1 MYIHRL
7 IWWTNVNCYVN
18 IFGSFCIPNFPN
30 VGGKCGIQIII
41 SQYVISWFPF
51 KVERHVLM
59 TLNMLKWKNAIFK
72 YKHHY
77 INFLIFFS
85 YCTAAVQYWSM
96 FTFFSVFLCN
106 KNESLLYYIVQ
117 WIQMVFFFFAQA
129 GFEYFKEMKITI

>member
-7 IWWTNVNCYVN
+7 IWWTNVNCYVY

-59 TLNMLKWKNAIFK
+59 TLNMLKWKNAMFK

-77 INFLIFFS
+77 QFFNFFFHI
-85 YCTAAVQYWSM
+85 VLLQYNIDQCLH
-96 FTFFSVFLCN
+96 FSVSFYVIKTNRFCIILSN
-106 KNESLLYYIVQ
+106 KFKWV
-117 WIQMVFFFFAQA
+117 FFFAQA